1 MYETD
6 LYETDDELEQALYA
20 ALGREPAPDTLI
32 LRVERRLF
40 AARRAPAVPSFDLL
54 SVSTR
59 SAWSSLWSIAAHA
72 AVFALIALLF
82 LHGKRDSVL
91 KTRAA
96 LTQIDLQPFVPITPR
111 SDQSGGGGGG
121 GAHDIL
127 QAPKGK
133 LPKSEAQPIVP
144 PMVLRNDHPKLAQEP
159 AIVMPK
165 DMQLPIND
173 MPTLGD
179 PRTSVVGPASNGTGE
194 MAGMGTGSGG
204 GIGSGKGSGYGPG
217 EGGGYGGGLYHVGGG
232 VAAPQLIYAVDAEFS
247 DEARRAKFQGVC
259 VVSLVVDAQGNPQ
272 RIQVV
277 RHLGM
282 GLDQKAVAAVQQYRF
297 KPATL
302 QGRPVPVEVNIE
314 VNFRIY

>member
-1 MYETD
+1 MYEPDVYETD
-6 LYETDDELEQALYA
+6 EEFEQALYA
-20 ALGREPAPDTLI
+20 AFVREPAPDSLI
-32 LRVERRLF
+32 LRVEQRLL
-40 AARRAPAVPSFDLL
+40 AARRATAVPSFGLL
-54 SVSTR
+54 SQPAR

-72 AVFALIALLF
+72 AVFALIALL
-82 LHGKRDSVL
+82 LLQAKRDSVR
-91 KTRAA
+91 KTVV
-96 LTQIDLQPFVPITPR
+96 TQIDVKAFVPLTVQTNG
-111 SDQSGGGGGG
+111 STGGGGGA

-127 QAPKGK
+127 QVAKGK
-133 LPKSEAQPIVP
+133 LPKIEQQPMVP
-144 PMVLRNDHPKLAQEP
+144 PMLAVNEHPKLAQDP

-165 DMQLPIND
+165 DMQPPTSDLPD
-173 MPTLGD
+173 LGD
-179 PRTSVVGPASNGTGE
+179 PRTSVVGPSSNGPGE
-194 MAGMGTGSGG
+194 MAGMGSGSGG
-204 GIGSGKGSGYGPG
+204 GIGSGRGNGYGPG
-217 EGGGYGGGLYHVGGG
+217 DGGGYGGGLYHVGGG

-282 GLDQKAVAAVQQYRF
+282 GLDQKAVAAVKQYKF

-302 QGRPVPVEVNIE
+302 QGRPVPVEVNVE

>member
-1 MYETD
+1 MYD
-6 LYETDDELEQALYA
+6 PNLYETDEEFEQALYA
-20 ALGREPAPDTLI
+20 AFDREPAPDTLI
-32 LRVERRLF
+32 MRVEQRLI
-40 AARRAPAVPSFDLL
+40 AARRLPAVPTFGLL
-54 SVSTR
+54 RVSTR

-72 AVFALIALLF
+72 AVFALIALL
-82 LHGKRDSVL
+82 LLQGRRGSAP
-91 KTRAA
+91 KTQAV
-96 LTQIDLQPFVPITPR
+96 TQIDVKPFLPIAAAGST
-111 SDQSGGGGGG
+111 GGGGGG

-133 LPKSEAQPIVP
+133 LPKFDQQPITP
-144 PMVLRNDHPKLAQEP
+144 PMVMRNDHPKLVQEA

-165 DMQLPIND
+165 DLQLPNND
-173 MPTLGD
+173 LPNLGD
-179 PRTSVVGPASNGTGE
+179 PRTSVAGPASNGTGA
-194 MAGMGTGSGG
+194 MAGMGTGAGG
-204 GIGSGKGSGYGPG
+204 GIGSGRGNGYGPG

-232 VAAPQLIYAVDAEFS
+232 VAAPQLIYSVDPEFS

-272 RIQVV
+272 RVQVV

-282 GLDQKAVAAVQQYRF
+282 GLDQKAVAAVTQYRF

-302 QGRPVPVEVNIE
+302 QGRAVAVEVNVE